1 MNVDEGYDAAKAILE
16 EAQSRLP
23 EITTEEDAK
32 IQVIN
37 RILTHALGWEHK
49 DISAERKHDNG
60 FSDYVLHIES
70 NPTFLIEA
78 KRAGV
83 LNLKTKSITR
93 GQFKIS
99 GPVIRPAIEGVKQ
112 AAAYSLP
119 EGIPLCLVTDG
130 VTWIVFLPW
139 TGSGK
144 YTDKEA
150 IVFPTS
156 SAVLNSFTEFYELLS
171 KEHIQRKTYKV
182 IFDSV
187 HENRLTLDR
196 MLVPAIDQSD
206 NYIVQKSALAFD
218 LETVFSKFF
227 SNLTGQNDP
236 DMLAECFVE
245 TRESRI
251 ADFSLEKLTKNVLGN
266 VAAGHQSIDED
277 LKDLVADAV
286 SSDGGQTVF
295 IVGPSGAGKSTF
307 LDRFFSRTLD
317 ADIRSQCLVIKID
330 IQDATGDLD
339 TLLPWLTEKAIAS
352 IETQLYDGGSPSWE
366 ELFGLY
372 HLEYVRKSKG
382 ADARLYQRDK
392 EAFKDKFS
400 AYMDE
405 QVEQDREGFLR
416 RLLKDIVGN
425 RKRLPV
431 FIIDN
436 TDEFSI
442 EIKAKVFQYVQALQ
456 RLARNC
462 LIFFPSTDRSAWAFA
477 KTDIFNIY
485 SSRSFF
491 LPTPP
496 PREVFRKRV
505 DFLKFRT
512 DQSKS
517 EAEAAKYIAQH
528 GITVK
533 IQNISAFASV
543 VEAVFVEQDYASKQ
557 VGELANYNMRKSLD
571 LAKRVITSSV
581 LNLEDLVR
589 SYITSTMA
597 APSIQHFSNA
607 LIKGDYSF
615 YKEEDEPAIFPVF
628 QVDKNIRQSPL
639 TNLRLLQHLSDASQS
654 AHSSD
659 DRYVRAEAI
668 LSFFDAM
675 SITELATQRSL
686 EGLLEAGLIEPYDL
700 SRRGYSDD
708 RRFAI
713 TFRGLSHLRMAKFN
727 PVFFEQMALTTP
739 LADSEISEQI
749 RSAFHQKGRVGAR
762 LEKVRELFAQYL
774 ADEDSRHCFVP
785 ERPEFSQQADL
796 AKEIHDRWVS
806 AAPTEEM
813 WAPVDVVGERLTGK
827 IEKFDKFKGF
837 GFVEFPSLKESAF
850 LHIRHVEA
858 SGIDPIPDPL
868 PGDVIECEVTRN
880 DKGLAVSKVVSFK
893 PANEMRVSGRIV
905 KLIPNKRFGFAH
917 IPSLK
922 KDAFFHFDWFS
933 EELQLRLHEGM
944 ELDAMVVSDDE
955 GQLQIRRTL

>member
-1 MNVDEGYDAAKAILE
+1 MNVDAGYDAAKSILE
-16 EAQSRLP
+16 EARSRLV

-37 RILTHALGWEHK
+37 RILTEALGWNHK
-49 DISAERKHDNG
+49 DISAERKHENG
-60 FSDYVLHIES
+60 FSDYVIHVEG
-70 NPTFLIEA
+70 NPAFLIEA
-78 KRAGV
+78 KRVGV
-83 LNLKTKSITR
+83 LDLKTKSTTR

-99 GPVIRPAIEGVKQ
+99 GPVITPAIGGVTQ
-112 AAAYSLP
+112 AASYSLP

-150 IVFPTS
+150 IVFPTINS
-156 SAVLNSFTEFYELLS
+156 VLAAFTEFYELLS
-171 KEHIQRKTYKV
+171 KEHVQRKTYRV

-187 HENRLTLDR
+187 HQNLLTLDR
-196 MLVPAIDQSD
+196 MLAPAIDQSE
-206 NYIVQKSALAFD
+206 NHIVQKSALAFD
-218 LETVFSKFF
+218 LEAVFAKFF

-266 VAAGHQSIDED
+266 VAGGQKSIDES
-277 LKDLVADAV
+277 LKDLVTDAV
-286 SSDGGQTVF
+286 ASDGGQTVF
-295 IVGPSGAGKSTF
+295 IVGPTGAGKSTF
-307 LDRFFSRTLD
+307 LDRFFSRTL
-317 ADIRSQCLVIKID
+317 APEIRSQCLVIKID
-330 IQDATGDLD
+330 VQDATGDGS
-339 TLLPWLTEKAIAS
+339 TLLPWLTEKAITS
-352 IETQLYDGGSPSWE
+352 IESQLYDSGSPGWD

-372 HLEYVRKSKG
+372 HLEYVRRSKG
-382 ADARLYQRDK
+382 ADARLYDRDK

-400 AYMDE
+400 DYMNQ
-405 QVEQDREGFLR
+405 QVEQDREGYLR
-416 RLLKDIVGN
+416 RLLKDIVVN

-436 TDEFSI
+436 TDEFSMD
-442 EIKAKVFQYVQALQ
+442 IKTQVFQYVQALQ
-456 RLARNC
+456 RYATNC
-462 LIFFPSTDRSAWAFA
+462 LIFFPSTDRSAWAFS

-485 SSRSFF
+485 SSRSYF

-505 DFLKFRT
+505 DFLRSKT
-512 DQSKS
+512 DQSRG
-517 EAEAAKYIAQH
+517 EAEAASYIAQH

-533 IQNISAFASV
+533 IPNIAAFASV
-543 VEAVFVEQDYASKQ
+543 VEAIFVEQDYPSKQ

-607 LIKGDYSF
+607 LVKGDYSY
-615 YKEEDEPAIFPVF
+615 YKPQDEPAIFPVF
-628 QVDKNIRQSPL
+628 QVDKKIKQSPL
-639 TNLRLLQHLSDASQS
+639 TNLRLLQHLSDANQSSQ
-654 AHSSD
+654 SSD

-686 EGLLEAGLIEPYDL
+686 EMLLEAGLIEPYDL

-713 TFRGLSHLRMAKFN
+713 TFRGMAHLRMAKFN

-739 LADSEISEQI
+739 LADSEVSEKI
-749 RSAFHQKGRVGAR
+749 RNAFREKGSIGTR

-774 ADEDSRHCFVP
+774 NGEDSRHCFVP
-785 ERPEFSQQADL
+785 ERPEFSQQAEL
-796 AKEIHDRWVS
+796 GAEIQKRWVS
-806 AAPTEEM
+806 ATPTEEM
-813 WAPVDVVGERLTGK
+813 WEPVDVVGERLTGK

-837 GFVEFPSLKESAF
+837 GFVELPNLRDSAF
-850 LHIRHVEA
+850 LHIRSLEA
-858 SGIDPIPDPL
+858 SGIEPMPDPL
-868 PGDVIECEVTRN
+868 PGDSIECEVTRN
-880 DKGLAVSKVVSFK
+880 NKGLAVSKVVSFK
-893 PANEMRVSGRIV
+893 PASETRVSGRIV
-905 KLIPNKRFGFAH
+905 KLIHKKRFGFAH
-917 IPSLK
+917 IDAMK
-922 KDAFFHFDWFS
+922 KDAFFHFDWFT
-933 EELQLRLHEGM
+933 EDFQARLHVGM
-944 ELDAMVVSDDE
+944 ELDAAVVSDEE
-955 GQLQIRRTL
+955 GQLQLRRIY